1 MIDLK
6 KLVEAGVHYGHQ
18 TSRWSPRMAPY
29 IWGKKNKVH
38 LIDVSKTAFQLEKAA
53 KFLEGI
59 AAEGKQVLWIGTK
72 RSAQE
77 VVNQV
82 GSRTDMP
89 SVTHRWIGGTLSNF
103 GQVKKSVTRLLHYQ
117 DILSKSQSANFYTKK
132 ELNVFQKVVD
142 RLEQSVG
149 GIQKLA
155 WPLGAVVLVD
165 VDKEGSALREAVR
178 MGIPVVAMVDTNADP
193 SLVTYVI
200 PGNDDSTKSISVVI
214 NYLGDAV
221 VAGRKKV
228 SEVER
233 EAAKKKVEKKESAVQ
248 AAAVNAPAEVTQVAA
263 VVAQEVDEEDGVPSV
278 REAKK
283 EVSGVKARSPKKAED
298 ELVDAGKKA
307 KSAAVSKKDSAGN

>member
-18 TSRWSPRMAPY
+18 TSRWCPYMAPY
-29 IWGKKNKVH
+29 IYGKKNKVH

-53 KFLEGI
+53 KFLEGVV
-59 AAEGKQVLWIGTK
+59 AEGKQVLWVGTK

-77 VVNQV
+77 VINQI

-178 MGIPVVAMVDTNADP
+178 MGIPVVALVDTNANP
-193 SLVTYVI
+193 TLVDYVI
-200 PGNDDSTKSISVVI
+200 PANDDSSRSITVI
-214 NYLGDAV
+214 FNYLADAV
-221 VAGRKKV
+221 VAGKKKVAEAEKDAARKKV
-228 SEVER
+228 ER
-233 EAAKKKVEKKESAVQ
+233 KEAAAQ
-248 AAAVNAPAEVTQVAA
+248 PAPEVA
-263 VVAQEVDEEDGVPSV
+263 VVELAEELEEDGAPRA

-283 EVSGVKARSPKKAED
+283 EATAVKARMKKSED
-298 ELVDAGKKA
+298 EIAEASKKA
-307 KSAAVSKKDSAGN
+307 KAAAASKKDSSES